1 MSAHRRT
8 RTTVRAR
15 YAVAAAALVVFIGL
29 VSQLSPSTAV
39 AAETTSLDPVA
50 VAQAQLAGCQAWIA
64 KHPRTTSA
72 QATRMAQCVTDET
85 AIIAALAPAPTTPPP
100 TSASPTPTTAPPST
114 VPPTTT
120 APPTTTPPPS
130 PTPSPTPTVFPT
142 SPSPTTQPNDCAAS
156 PHVCGFPDA
165 TNTGVPAGVTLTMSG
180 PLTANIAG
188 HVYEHLDINGCVSI
202 TASNVTI
209 RESRITG
216 GCDPLIAIRPF
227 DAEVKG
233 TVLDHVDIVSTGVGA
248 NALAFRGYTLRS
260 SHVQTHGDCGRV
272 DGDTTILDSFCEIL
286 PGGPDDNPS
295 APHYDGWQSE
305 GSSRPVLIRGNTISN
320 PYIQTSSIAVIG
332 SNVTI
337 DRNLL
342 IGSRQVG
349 LYCGLSTRPAGSNYV
364 VTNNRFA
371 RNPIGPP
378 VAYCEGTTWSGN
390 VRDIDGRPM

>member
-39 AAETTSLDPVA
+39 AAETTTDPIA
-50 VAQAQLAGCQAWIA
+50 AMRAQCSAQLKA
-64 KHPRTTSA
+64 K
-72 QATRMAQCVTDET
+72 
-85 AIIAALAPAPTTPPP
+85 PAPTGSYLTWLNNCVRAMAPVTPSP
-100 TSASPTPTTAPPST
+100 TGTPTPTPTVSPTTTPPSS
-114 VPPTTT
+114 VPPTT
-120 APPTTTPPPS
+120 APPTTTPPS

-156 PHVCGFPDA
+156 PHACGFPDA
-165 TNTGVPAGVTLTMSG
+165 TNTGVPAGVALTTSG

-202 TASNVTI
+202 TAANVTI

-233 TVLDHVDIVSTGVGA
+233 TILDHVDIVSTGVGA

-349 LYCGLSTRPAGSNYV
+349 LYCGLSTRPAGPNYV

-371 RNPIGPP
+371 HQPIGPP